1 MDESRKL
8 QKMISSKALA
18 LDSIKYG
25 LFWLIVELDNVREY
39 YEYHQSLHFQDLSI
53 SQTRMVRKVHIIMH
67 VW

>member
-25 LFWLIVELDNVREY
+25 LFELVVELE
-39 YEYHQSLHFQDLSI
+39 
-53 SQTRMVRKVHIIMH
+53 IM
-67 VW
+67 